1 MGAEGTKLDEDFV
14 KMEKV
19 KEFESPRRW
28 GLMGTNTD

>member
-28 GLMGTNTD
+28 GSMETNTD